1 MSQVAVTQLIK
12 SLSKAEKRNFKLS
25 IKKQS
30 GNKDYLD
37 LFDIIDESLFLD
49 TPSLKRL
56 FGKLHPESSL
66 DNTARYLFKILT
78 DSLVQSKIKEDN
90 LFKLMHGYLR
100 VSILQERSLQDES
113 FKELKKLQQLAISSQ
128 HHFME
133 YLMCRMELN
142 YISEMNFTGFSEQAV
157 VELQMKNREL
167 LKGLQNV
174 NEHYSLYE
182 LLKCR
187 LVYTGKTLSEE
198 GKAQLNDLLLTEL
211 AIISGRLKNNLAAQ
225 KQHLL
230 FQSFFL
236 INIGDYTS
244 ALKTF
249 SELNRLFENNLS
261 IWNHPPLDYLS
272 SLDGILDTLRTV
284 GYFEEMPFYINKMN
298 QLANQAY
305 PEYFRF
311 VAKKTIII
319 YELAI
324 LIGTKK
330 YTDAIQFIENIDP
343 PLLHPQ
349 NMVDYEKQCELLFS
363 IGLAYYRV
371 KNFKKAHKYINEIV
385 LVGKLH
391 YQSVIYKA
399 ARLLAIIMHYEAKNI
414 DYLDYE
420 IRAYK
425 RTFQN
430 KGKLLKTEKI
440 IFKVVKL
447 QPNLNT
453 IIRNKSL
460 LKKIVPDIINIEKDK
475 FEMKL
480 LKYFNFLHWL
490 QCKIEKTEDAFPMQP
505 IK

>member
-1 MSQVAVTQLIK
+1 MSHVAVIQLIK
-12 SLSKAEKRNFKLS
+12 SLSKVEKRNFKLS
-25 IKKQS
+25 AKKQS
-30 GNKDYLD
+30 GKKDYLD
-37 LFDIIDESLFLD
+37 LFDLIDQNLFID
-49 TPSLKRL
+49 TPLLKKL
-56 FGKLHPESSL
+56 FEKLHPESSL
-66 DNTARYLFKILT
+66 DNTARYLLKILT
-78 DSLVQSKIKEDN
+78 DCLVQSKIKDDN

-113 FKELKKLQQLAISSQ
+113 IKELKKLQQLAISSQ

-142 YISEMNFTGFSEQAV
+142 YISGMNFKGISEQTV

-167 LKGLQNV
+167 FKGLQNV

-182 LLKCR
+182 LLKYR
-187 LVYTGKTLSEE
+187 LVHSGKTLSEGE
-198 GKAQLNDLLLTEL
+198 KTKLNDLLLSEL
-211 AIISGRLKNNLAAQ
+211 GLISGRLKNNIAAQ

-236 INIGDYTS
+236 INIGDYSS

-249 SELNRLFENNLS
+249 SELNKLFENNLS

-272 SLDGILDTLRTV
+272 SLDGILDTLRTI
-284 GYFEEMPFYINKMN
+284 GYFEDMPFYIDKMD
-298 QLANQAY
+298 QLTNPSY

-319 YELAI
+319 YKLVY

-330 YTDAIQFIENIDP
+330 YTTAIEFIENIDP
-343 PLLHPQ
+343 LFLPQ
-349 NMVDYEKQCELLFS
+349 NMVDYEKQCEMLFA
-363 IGLAYYRV
+363 IGVAYYKV

-385 LVGKLH
+385 LVGKLQ

-399 ARLLAIIMHYEAKNI
+399 ARLLAIIMLYEAKNI

-420 IRAYK
+420 INAYK

-440 IFKVVKL
+440 IFKVLKL
-447 QPNLNT
+447 RPNLHNV
-453 IIRNKSL
+453 ISNKLL
-460 LKKIVPDIINIEKDK
+460 LKKIAPDISSIEKDK
-475 FEMKL
+475 FETQL

-490 QCKIEKTEDAFPMQP
+490 QSKI
-505 IK
+505 IKSEEATFIQSND